1 MSNNTWVFDNF
12 LDIHFCLPVCFF
24 VVIVV
29 PGRGSLLEVSSK
41 SVSGDLHGNVTM
53 TWTVKKCEK
62 SDHVASAVL
71 ILGKNTSEKA
81 LFQGVY
87 NPPSKKPASR
97 IFGGRIN
104 ANWHGPNFTIQ
115 LQNLKCNDT
124 VSFTLVV
131 SVSAEDHVIDRGKA
145 SRTITI
151 TKVNGMYILFEC
163 WYSMTECMVL
173 PFWQTNGMRTL
184 HTSTG
189 HFSN

>member
-1 MSNNTWVFDNF
+1 M
-12 LDIHFCLPVCFF
+12 
-24 VVIVV
+24 
-29 PGRGSLLEVSSK
+29 LEVSSK

-163 WYSMTECMVL
+163 
-173 PFWQTNGMRTL
+173 
-184 HTSTG
+184 
-189 HFSN
+189 